1 MGLKPMEQIVIT
13 HGFVKK
19 LTANIRSKYGREAR
33 HTEVLE
39 LVADALGFKAGP
51 LMHALKQQ
59 AAPAAQWMGEVI
71 PPGISQPP
79 GLPVGLV
86 LRKAETEFESIVLPS
101 ERKETLRLIIEEQRR
116 SREVQAEGLVPLN
129 KLLLIGKFK
138 DSVAEAIAN
147 SLGLPLLELSYGA
160 LRSERPEEAARRI
173 HEVFDY
179 AARQRCVLLLDDLD
193 VVGLERADMGSTEDV
208 KRIVSSLLVQLDD
221 VPSNVIV
228 IGGTIHPQLLDRAF
242 LRRFH
247 MRVDLSPPKPSVPR
261 VILLRECE
269 ALTEHQRR
277 HIALVEKEDSGEQV
291 LLVVKEY
298 DNHPE
303 AAAARQYLRR
313 RGHDWSRTEFC
324 SAQDMAAIYNTAARS
339 RGREE

>member
-1 MGLKPMEQIVIT
+1 MGLKPMEQIAIT
-13 HGFVKK
+13 HGFLKK
-19 LTANIRSKYGREAR
+19 LAKNIRSRYGRDVR
-33 HTEVLE
+33 HTEILE
-39 LVADALGFKAGP
+39 LVADALGYKAGP

-59 AAPAAQWMGEVI
+59 GSPAAQLMREVV
-71 PPGISQPP
+71 PPRISPP
-79 GLPVGLV
+79 HGLPVGLV
-86 LRKAETEFESIVLPS
+86 LRKAETEFERIVLPA

-160 LRSERPEEAARRI
+160 LRSERPEEAAKRI

-193 VVGLERADMGSTEDV
+193 VVGLERDDLGSTEDM

-221 VPSNVIV
+221 VPTNVIV

-247 MRVDLSPPKPSVPR
+247 MRVDLSPTRPR

-277 HIALVEKEDSGEQV
+277 HVALVEKEDSGEQV
-291 LLVVKEY
+291 LMVVKEY
-298 DNHPE
+298 QNHPE
-303 AAAARQYLRR
+303 AAAARQYLQR
-313 RGHDWSRTEFC
+313 RGHDWRRTEFC

>member
-1 MGLKPMEQIVIT
+1 MEQIVIT

-19 LTANIRSKYGREAR
+19 LAANIRSKYGREAR

-59 AAPAAQWMGEVI
+59 TSPAAQLMREVI
-71 PPGISQPP
+71 SPGISQPP

-86 LRKAETEFESIVLPS
+86 LRKAETEVESIVLPA

-160 LRSERPEEAARRI
+160 LRSERPEEAAKRI

-193 VVGLERADMGSTEDV
+193 VVGLERDDLGSTEDM

-221 VPSNVIV
+221 VPTNVIV

-247 MRVDLSPPKPSVPR
+247 MRVDLSPTRPR

-277 HIALVEKEDSGEQV
+277 HVALVEKEDSGEQV